1 MKGVYWD
8 MGINQHAHFIDGT
21 TESLMS
27 DNTIIIST
35 HFYFHFHFIFYLM
48 LLDIYHNSV
57 FF

>member
-27 DNTIIIST
+27 DNTIIVST
-35 HFYFHFHFIFYLM
+35 HFHFHFI
-48 LLDIYHNSV
+48 
-57 FF
+57 